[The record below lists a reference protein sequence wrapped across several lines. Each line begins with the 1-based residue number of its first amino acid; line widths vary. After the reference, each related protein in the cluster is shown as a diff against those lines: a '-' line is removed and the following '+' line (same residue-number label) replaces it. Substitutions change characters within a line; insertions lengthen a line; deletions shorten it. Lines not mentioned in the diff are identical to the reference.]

1 MQIQLNTIFKKRYSK
16 TINRVMDEKLSK
28 PVLVL
33 NKNWTAI
40 DTTPLYRAFNLI
52 LSTDSKGSP
61 KANIIDVNC
70 IPYTWHE
77 WTQIRPDN
85 DEEGIKTVS
94 FVFKIPEVIKLN
106 KYEKMPKQQII
117 FSRLNLYRRDNYTCQ
132 YCSTKPKTEDLTIDH
147 VMPRC
152 KGGRTTW
159 ENCVISCERC
169 NRIKGGRL
177 PQEVRHHDFPNGM
190 KLLKAPVR
198 PKFKEIKF
206 KVFYPSWNQ
215 WLDDAYW
222 NVELE
227 NDNE

>member
-1 MQIQLNTIFKKRYSK
+1 
-16 TINRVMDEKLSK
+16 MDEKLSK

-117 FSRLNLYRRDNYTCQ
+117 F
-132 YCSTKPKTEDLTIDH
+132 
-147 VMPRC
+147 
-152 KGGRTTW
+152 
-159 ENCVISCERC
+159 
-169 NRIKGGRL
+169 
-177 PQEVRHHDFPNGM
+177 
-190 KLLKAPVR
+190 
-198 PKFKEIKF
+198 
-206 KVFYPSWNQ
+206 
-215 WLDDAYW
+215 
-222 NVELE
+222 
-227 NDNE
+227 